1 MGLGDGEALP
11 DGTDVVL
18 AELESEPVDEELA
31 PRDSVAVGE
40 RETERDKLRDV
51 VGVMD
56 EVGVLVAVA
65 EPVGVTEGETEAVA
79 LAV

>member
-1 MGLGDGEALP
+1 MGLGEGEALP

-18 AELESEPVDEELA
+18 AVPESEPVDEELA
-31 PRDSVAVGE
+31 PREIVAVGE
-40 RETERDKLRDV
+40 RETERDKLRVV
-51 VGVMD
+51 VGVKD

-65 EPVGVTEGETEAVA
+65 ELVGVTEGETETAV